1 MALDRNTAAKALR
14 EIAGLLEVHASNPH
28 RVRAFANASRAVER
42 IEGDLDEMIDDGSVL
57 QIKGIGRSTAGVLAD
72 LAAGRRPDV
81 LVELDEKTPSGVLE
95 LLEVA
100 GLGPKK
106 VGALWRGLGITSA
119 GELEYACRENRLV
132 DLPGFGPA
140 SQTTLLESVRFH
152 LASRERTL
160 VHQAWAV
167 ADRLIARIA
176 AQAGAVEAV
185 IAGELRRGCETVGQI
200 DVVMV
205 GGAEVGDLIEQLIQ
219 NAVRVGSDRWQG
231 ATEDKFPIE
240 VWRASPDRAA
250 AMLAWATGTGAH
262 LAALDMRAREMGL
275 SFDQRGLRS
284 GENLLN
290 LEREEDL
297 FEALGCEWI
306 PPELRQDGSEV
317 DAAAAG
323 SLPHLVEPGD
333 LLGALHNHTTDSDG
347 TASVAAMAAAA
358 GRLGWRFLG
367 IGDHSPAAH
376 YANGLSADRL
386 QRQWETIDRLNEQR
400 NGPRVV
406 KGLEADILPDGRLD
420 IPDGCESGLE
430 YVVASVHT
438 SFRLTEADQTE
449 RIIAAL
455 RHPAC
460 RVLGH
465 PTGRLLLARK
475 GYEVDLERVLV
486 AAAEEG
492 VAVEINASP
501 YRLDLDHVWAR
512 RAIELGIQLAINP
525 DAHSVEGLEDLRWGV
540 TVARR
545 AGATSSDV
553 LNCHPPDTWLDVG

>member
-1 MALDRNTAAKALR
+1 M
-14 EIAGLLEVHASNPH
+14 
-28 RVRAFANASRAVER
+28 
-42 IEGDLDEMIDDGSVL
+42 
-57 QIKGIGRSTAGVLAD
+57 
-72 LAAGRRPDV
+72 
-81 LVELDEKTPSGVLE
+81 LE
-95 LLEVA
+95 LLGIA

-152 LASRERTL
+152 LVSRERTL

-176 AQAGAVEAV
+176 AHPAAVEAM
-185 IAGELRRGCETVGQI
+185 IAGELRRGCETVAQI
-200 DVVMV
+200 DVVVV
-205 GGAEVGDLIEQLIQ
+205 GGAEVDDLIEQLIQ
-219 NAVRVGSDRWQG
+219 HTVRVDSGRWRG
-231 ATEDKFPIE
+231 TTEGGFPIE

-250 AMLAWATGTGAH
+250 AMLALATGTGAH
-262 LAALDMRAREMGL
+262 LAALDRRAREMGL
-275 SFDQRGLRS
+275 SFDQRGLCS
-284 GENLLN
+284 GEDLLN
-290 LEREEDL
+290 LEREEDV
-297 FEALGCEWI
+297 FEALGCQWI

-323 SLPHLVEPGD
+323 NLPDLVEMGD

-386 QRQWETIDRLNEQR
+386 RRQWETIDRLNEER

-438 SFRLTEADQTE
+438 SFGLTEADQTE

-465 PTGRLLLARK
+465 PTGRLLLARP

-545 AGATSSDV
+545 AGATAADI
-553 LNCHPPDTWLDVG
+553 LNCRDPESWLEVG